1 MSKSSANPAIQY
13 KAATQGAINLD
24 EAKGIVECFVAGI
37 GNKDSVGDVCAPGAF
52 SKSLMRRKPRVVWG
66 HNWNDP
72 IGKVLEIYEVPPNDP
87 RLPGK
92 MRSAGIGGLYARVQF
107 NLMSE
112 KGKEAFASVA
122 FFGEEQEW
130 SIGYKTINAKFD
142 QQMQANVLYE
152 VELYEVS
159 PVLHGANQ
167 LTGTISVKSDENSAV
182 AVMERAVSSI
192 ADIGNANSSEL
203 KEVLDA
209 LKKIASSVSEDEK
222 CGPGMPHMQRP
233 ATPSGM
239 PSAPATGPAP
249 RSVVKPTRPSIPEN
263 PMVVALR
270 RELVARTGS
279 NIIVRSAGDNVVVF
293 DRVMSDGTASTY
305 RLAYHYASGEFMFGK
320 PEKVSAQTVYTP
332 ETPGASGDAYWG
344 DDYSEMPKSLG
355 FDEFWGSGFGSEIN
369 FQADTGNALMGVIES
384 LQQIIDEKSEY
395 VIPVEPTEAFEFKQM
410 IDPVLEYYKADARV
424 TEEGIV
430 VKSAHN
436 PELIEALDVAT
447 KSVLGKIRRGIGAG
461 RRLDAPN
468 IGGGKGRSRAARAIG
483 AATGGVAGNLDPS
496 KISMNDPD
504 GDGWAKEG
512 SKNPV
517 WVGFKKAT
525 QKLTGGGKKKPSKDE
540 QRARSAVNADR
551 PGPPRPGTQRAWDA
565 PSVPAPPRPSR
576 VTLTDDAGA
585 RLREA
590 SRQRARELGFDRSV
604 DPAPPRPR
612 KKLTNQ
618 VTRAPR
624 PGDGGRKPSGESIAN
639 AIRRETSASSPVLG
653 QQLANDI
660 SKYGYPEEMS
670 TDDLIRTVAD
680 FRRELT
686 SARRDF
692 EKLQSDRFS
701 GKDVPSMEIK
711 KARQRIDSLRQRA
724 SVYSSEISKRDK
736 VKGNDRFSSG
746 KAVTPEAKRMRR
758 HAPIGTTGEF
768 DLPEEIA
775 AREKHEAF
783 VEEFKK
789 QNGFWR
795 DIPRAGTVNSMN
807 TSEEWQRARE
817 ISHNVAIREW
827 EETELNR
834 RPKDFSEK
842 ARASVDYLTWYG
854 NFAKRMGG
862 YLDREEASENI
873 TDDELS
879 GARAAVLEVLAEK
892 RAVPGSREALSN
904 LEKMMDDAGFG
915 PNGRHETPWGGRKR
929 TSVTGFSSGR
939 TIDRNVMKSLKDDGL
954 ALDDDDVVAILLPNS
969 GLIVHKTL
977 TARKDDSSLNWKNI
991 LGDSKVEP
999 KDPTSPRAMIRLD
1012 AEGFQKLSDAMD
1024 AANSEF
1030 VPGQLLPPHIGTIK
1044 DKDFPYSYPP
1054 STRFSSGSKYAP
1066 EIEDELW
1073 LDSEL
1078 GGNRA
1083 ADRINTENVD
1093 MEIVPS
1099 SDIGLDGPDAGAWTV
1114 VGMYRGEDYG
1124 SVDYI
1129 YETDTFDSVEEARR
1143 FIETYDRLIEEEI
1156 RPGDPEFFLDI
1167 NNYNRSNKISL
1178 DDDLDSAI
1186 DKAVQTRKDRENAP
1200 YDYGSLIS
1208 SLLSDRALNVFGDG
1222 ESRFSSG
1229 RNKAERRQDVKR
1241 VMATNMA
1248 DRKVNLG
1255 ILSRRMKGET
1265 LDEVGRAY
1273 GLDRGTVRQMEM
1285 REMKRLRDGATPSE
1299 ILAYRMEGLT
1309 LDDMSRMLGMSR
1321 EDVRRIES
1329 REIARMR
1336 LDGRDG
1342 SDAIFEGRKAGLS
1355 RESIERITGLSADD
1369 IETKERKGFER
1380 AVTRED
1386 VSYQIFDKYVT
1397 NFGED
1402 ELTDAEL
1409 AEELGVSERI
1419 VSEVRAGANK
1429 NILDARRDMDE
1440 YYRSL
1445 PEPTDEELQAEAN
1458 YYADNFAR
1466 EQGFSSYGEYEEYL
1480 SSVGKEEGGA
1490 RLSSGLVR
1498 QMTIENPLLIG
1509 TLAGIASSKIQRR
1522 RRERLD
1528 EDEEYL
1534 DDDDND
1540 ERFSSGAGK
1549 SSLTP
1554 SQKVGQRVFDEASKI
1569 AKEDKKDI
1577 FDTMDALIF
1586 DERFDSVNRGE
1597 KLDTNE
1603 MYAHI
1608 NALLYPEG
1616 AKESKKRRLWRRER
1630 LSSGGSSSEIRKKKR
1645 AKIKQKAW
1653 SEEDLQRFR
1662 DRNILKA
1669 KTRPGKRKNGPS
1681 AEEFSSGRKR
1691 IDTAGSSA
1699 LTGAFYDAD
1708 NERLV
1713 VGFNKGGVYAYDGVT
1728 PGDIEE
1734 LHNAESKGAAM
1745 ASIKKKY
1752 KGVRLSEADDSLK
1765 ATKQGDE
1772 WVVNPDNETT
1782 YSISEDGGEFFVL
1795 RTTGSY
1801 ARDGGQSGDEYYHPE
1816 SFKNMDSAM
1825 KWVEQDFLPS
1835 ITPEPWDEDD
1845 YDVDRFSSGGPV
1857 RAANLMQFDT
1867 RRSRRASNMTYDPQ
1881 DGRVGVT
1888 YNDGSER
1895 FFSEVPYEA
1904 ASSAGNPAKDI
1915 DDFIDDLEKGKVG
1928 REGGRFSSGAGSVPR
1943 TDWDYSYQKFPP
1955 TEEQAVIADAV
1966 ATGENVIVR
1975 AFAGTGKTSTL
1986 VTIAERLK
1994 RQDPKKRIVYMAFNK
2009 DIQLE
2014 AEGRFPGNTESRTGD
2029 SISWNWV
2036 KQTMGKAFTDRMGSN
2051 APERVKSKG
2060 TRNKDISVHF
2070 KIKQMEHPDGLKD
2083 STTGSPVVLDAVDV
2097 TKLVR
2102 EAVKQF
2108 LISEDDEIG
2117 AQHFKTI
2124 QNVPPVLL
2132 GHAKAIW
2139 DDMNDPDGVM
2149 KLDNS
2154 VFTKMWA
2161 LSRPQLSEGVGLFKG
2176 KPSVIFFDE
2185 AQDINPV
2192 MARVMRE
2199 QNIQV
2204 VFVGDSYQA
2213 IYGFRGASDSL
2224 EKAEAAYDLP
2234 LTGSWRFDSK
2244 IAGYANRFLAYMGS
2258 KNRIRGVGK
2267 PGNGVVEP
2275 ESMVDPDAI
2284 LTRSNGG
2291 ALRAVVEQIQL
2302 GRTVGTSENFKKDL
2316 TRFAWHAV
2324 MLKAGKQVKNP
2335 HEELEEFSSWKEV
2348 QDAASAED
2356 ASPRLR
2362 MLVQLFN
2369 DTPNIIDI
2377 LDQVVVGGK
2386 LKGESGGGSGKR
2398 ILPSEITDGFEM
2410 SIDPGSM
2417 GKWAGDKKT
2426 QVLYKNGKLFLQLP
2440 YTKYPSSDSDAKF
2453 EWQKQNLNPIGKVQ
2467 KGKPDETNGKY
2478 AIWVDATPEQ
2488 AAELLSGITSG
2499 DAQEVDVMVMTAHRS
2514 KGLEFGRVRL
2524 YGDFPRP
2531 RLNKKTN
2538 EMEYPSPEEQRLQYV
2553 ASTRA
2558 IRELDP
2564 GPTDWIYGETSEDDE
2579 SPDVPGGF
2587 SSGARGNPIPSA
2599 IGKDMVLEDG
2609 GTLEDNMFKG
2619 TYIADFNGGKMV
2631 IQPAGRDS
2639 WAVYRADFSGGEDG
2653 PSYSFSYGPPSD
2665 DAEFG
2670 SLADAYEHVLN
2681 YVKENDIS
2689 LDSLDGT
2696 RRSKGSE
2703 SFSEAKISNSDS
2715 GIAQRF
2721 SSGRKDADKRLKE
2734 ARKSSSK
2741 KGDKA
2746 EGKDSRL
2753 DRAVDAY
2760 LNYVFGAN
2768 QSSRLSSGRSQENNG
2783 VSKRDAEDV
2792 EILANY
2798 YMNSYGGYD
2807 DELGD
2812 WLDSNPGKTEND
2824 YISSQEF
2831 SERVD
2836 EMENVMADAGDS
2848 MAENRLDEYANRR
2861 LGSGANSERPSDE
2874 DIYNLRMSGPT
2885 LEEVGEQYGMTRQ
2898 EVRAAEMRHIRR
2910 MRDEGFESTGTPTSR
2925 RERRLSSGANRG
2937 GIKRSTNSGVA
2948 RKDGKVVLA
2957 RRTEVS
2963 QGWTGAPE
2971 EYLKPDDDFFDAESA
2986 SRILNNPLE
2995 SYNDQTGWPVPAKE
3009 FFQSLVLG
3017 RPGQDVDVMDE
3028 DGKFTT
3034 DGRLRIKSLLTGS
3047 EAAKEKFIDRIESG
3061 EVSHMQA
3068 VSAMTLLEKIG
3079 MNVGDAS
3086 DHMFET
3092 FGFKSAPVWVS
3103 GLDARDPDYDLIR
3116 GEVNWSPLTEEQWV
3130 DEIKQAYVDNA
3141 NISQYAKNRRDWVTR
3156 NKGKSEKD
3164 YEASPEFLQDAKRAY
3179 LYNKGVMGPAEVY
3192 SHPYSHFYAMRE
3204 DQRDAVKKNW
3214 LSQNPGKTD
3223 ADYDEAMSWGGEGDP
3238 DLSPLVGGWGFG
3250 DPRKAASTT
3259 LQPEAGSP
3267 TKRPVSPQPSSST
3280 KSSLSPDTTRRLFKA
3295 FKRDVILSA
3304 AGINEGTNREKAKK
3318 LSELVGFDINEE
3330 TFDRYRKDG
3339 VSPRVVIE
3347 LLRKGHIKNLSGI
3360 GNADRANDDLNALV
3374 REANKSVFVS
3384 TAFGRIR
3391 EAARAAGLSDES
3403 FGRSL
3408 WKMLSKDHEVHV
3420 FGKGDRGVPRSGMA
3434 DGGIPATFNLS
3445 KLDLLGESELT
3456 TLVDGLNKMAE
3467 SEGSSARFSI
3477 DEIFPRD
3484 GDAFADPFGE
3494 SKIRMSSGASP
3505 VKGQRF
3511 VAKPKENR
3519 LTAAAR
3525 ETAEMRFS
3533 SAARPTYR
3541 TAGGGIDK
3549 DAMSADIDDAIR
3561 GPRLG
3566 AVAITTAN
3574 ADNVGR
3580 EQIDNLAR
3588 AITLRQHIA
3597 DMFPSVVNDRTG
3609 VSYDIEPL
3617 LIEQGL
3623 DPKDAEKLTD
3633 LVNDLD
3639 DYIDGIVGQFEEEG
3653 DKLESGLRRMNDM
3666 LDEVESLRK
3675 YRKETIE
3682 KYGED
3687 DARNL
3692 VARLDDKINKL
3703 TTSIDEEYQATI
3715 GSNRTNMAKL
3725 RDEALALVD
3734 DNPGFEK
3741 PKAGSDGPRLSSG
3754 ANSLSSKL
3762 IALEMSMGR
3771 SAEGGLPKYTPV
3783 SKIDFNVPSGTR
3795 LSSGKADEWYENL
3808 TAKLIEQIEK
3818 VQASGGDT
3826 WQFPWH
3832 RTTSMPKN
3840 GISNHVFS
3848 GMNPFVLMLSADE
3861 KGYTSNKWATYNQ
3874 WQSVGGQVRKGEKGT
3889 QILAPVFKKVKDPD
3903 TGKEE
3908 TKLVN
3913 WRTYSVFNLE
3923 QIEGIN
3929 PDDYK
3934 DDPKELLDEAARVE
3948 KVDKAFSAVGAE
3960 IETGD
3965 GSSAH
3970 YSPSK
3975 DKVVMPPFAYFKTP
3989 EGYYATLGHELV
4001 HWTGHT
4007 SRLDRPNMNRFGTPE
4022 YAREELVAEL
4032 GAAFLMANFGL
4043 SAEPREDHAHYLANW
4058 LKVLREE
4065 PKALQEAAREA
4076 QKASK
4081 LLIEKMRQ
4089 VLEDAGVAEETI
4101 EDVVEEKTA
4110 KVGMF
4115 SGSESNSLLQ
4125 VAGALPAYLRM
4136 EVEAAIKSTASEEVL
4151 STKVINRISKTI
4163 ELLETF
4169 SKQKGI

>member
-52 SKSLMRRKPRVVWG
+52 SKSLLRRKPRVVWG

-87 RLPGK
+87 RLPAK
-92 MRSAGIGGLYARVQF
+92 MRSAGIGGLYAKVQF

-112 KGKEAFASVA
+112 KGKEAFANVA

-167 LTGTISVKSDENSAV
+167 LTGTISVKSDDSSAV

-192 ADIGNANSSEL
+192 AEIGNANSPEL
-203 KEVLDA
+203 REVLDA
-209 LKKIASSVSEDEK
+209 LKQIASSISVDEK
-222 CGPGMPHMQRP
+222 CGPGMPSMPR
-233 ATPSGM
+233 
-239 PSAPATGPAP
+239 PSAPAGAPAMGPAPAP

-279 NIIVRSAGDNVVVF
+279 NIIVRSAGDNIVVF
-293 DRVMSDGTASTY
+293 DRVTSDGSSSTY
-305 RLAYHYASGEFMFGK
+305 RLAYHYANGEFMFGK
-320 PEKVSAQTVYTP
+320 PEKVNAQTVYTP
-332 ETPGASGDAYWG
+332 DVPGATGDAYWG
-344 DDYSEMPKSLG
+344 DDNTEMPKSLAS
-355 FDEFWGSGFGSEIN
+355 DDFWGDGFGNEI
-369 FQADTGNALMGVIES
+369 TMPSVTSNALMGVIES

-468 IGGGKGRSRAARAIG
+468 IGGGRGRSRAARAIG

-496 KISMNDPD
+496 KISLNDPD
-504 GDGWAKEG
+504 GDGWAREG
-512 SKNPV
+512 SRNPV
-517 WVGFKKAT
+517 WVGFKKAAA
-525 QKLTGGGKKKPSKDE
+525 KIGVGKGKKKPTKE
-540 QRARSAVNADR
+540 NQRLRATANAER
-551 PGPPRPGTQRAWDA
+551 PGPPRPSVQRTWDA
-565 PSVPAPPRPSR
+565 PPMPAPPRPSR
-576 VTLTDDAGA
+576 EAATVDAGA
-585 RLREA
+585 KLREPMP
-590 SRQRARELGFDRSV
+590 Q
-604 DPAPPRPR
+604 RPR
-612 KKLTNQ
+612 KKLPGE
-618 VTRAPR
+618 VSGAPR
-624 PGDGGRKPSGESIAN
+624 PGEGARRPSGESIAN

-653 QQLANDI
+653 QEMANDVA
-660 SKYGYPEEMS
+660 KYGYPEEMS

-680 FRRELT
+680 FRRQIT
-686 SARRDF
+686 SARSDF
-692 EKLQSDRFS
+692 EKLQSDMFS
-701 GKDVPSMEIK
+701 GKKVPSMEIK
-711 KARQRIDSLRQRA
+711 KARQRVDSLRQRA
-724 SVYSSEISKRDK
+724 SVYSSEISKRDNLRGK
-736 VKGNDRFSSG
+736 DRFSSG

-768 DLPEEIA
+768 DLPDEIA

-795 DIPRAGTVNSMN
+795 DIPRAGTLNSMN

-817 ISHNVAIREW
+817 IAHNVATLEW
-827 EETELNR
+827 EENELNR
-834 RPKDFSEK
+834 RPKGFSEK
-842 ARASVDYLTWYG
+842 ARASIDYLTWYG
-854 NFAKRMGG
+854 NFAKRMGD
-862 YLDREEASENI
+862 YLDREESSENI

-879 GARAAVLEVLAEK
+879 GARAAILDVLAEK
-892 RAVPGSREALSN
+892 RAVPGSKESMAN
-904 LEKMMDDAGFG
+904 LEKMMEDAGFG
-915 PNGRHETPWGGRKR
+915 PGGRHESAWGGRKR

-939 TIDRNVMKSLKDDGL
+939 KIDRNVMQSLKDDGM
-954 ALDDDDVVAILLPNS
+954 ALNDDDVVAILLPNS

-977 TARKDDSSLNWKNI
+977 NAREDDSSLNWKNI

-999 KDPTSPRAMIRLD
+999 PSPTSPRAMIRLD
-1012 AEGFQKLSDAMD
+1012 ADGFQKLSDAMD
-1024 AANSEF
+1024 EANSEF
-1030 VPGQLLPPHIGTIK
+1030 VPGQLLPPHIKTVK

-1054 STRFSSGSKYAP
+1054 STGFSSGRKYPP
-1066 EIEDELW
+1066 EIEDELIF
-1073 LDSEL
+1073 DSEF

-1093 MEIVPS
+1093 MEIIPS
-1099 SDIGLDGPDAGAWTV
+1099 SDIGLDGPDDAAWTV

-1129 YETDTFDSVEEARR
+1129 YEIDTFESVEEARR
-1143 FIETYDRLIEEEI
+1143 FIEAYDRLIDEEI
-1156 RPGDPEFFLDI
+1156 RPGDPEFFLDV
-1167 NNYNRSNKISL
+1167 NTYNKDKKISL
-1178 DDDLDSAI
+1178 DDDLDAAVRKAATAKK
-1186 DKAVQTRKDRENAP
+1186 DKENAP
-1200 YDYGSLIS
+1200 FDYERLMEAVLADRSLN
-1208 SLLSDRALNVFGDG
+1208 LFGDG

-1229 RNKAERRQDVKR
+1229 RDKTERRGYIKRGIAEDVS
-1241 VMATNMA
+1241 N
-1248 DRKVNLG
+1248 RKLNLE
-1255 ILSRRMKGET
+1255 ILSRRMKGES
-1265 LDEVGRAY
+1265 LDDVGRSL
-1273 GLDRGTVRQMEM
+1273 GIDRGAIRQMEM

-1299 ILAYRMEGLT
+1299 ILAYRMAGLT
-1309 LDDMSRMLGMSR
+1309 LDDMGRMLGISR
-1321 EDVRRIES
+1321 EDVRRMES

-1336 LDGRDG
+1336 NGGVDG
-1342 SDAIFEGRKAGLS
+1342 SDAIFEGRRAGLS
-1355 RESIERITGLSADD
+1355 RDSIRRLTGLEPED
-1369 IETKERKGFER
+1369 INSSERKGFER

-1386 VSYQIFDKYVT
+1386 VANQIFDKYVT
-1397 NFGED
+1397 RLGED
-1402 ELTDAEL
+1402 DLTDAEL
-1409 AEELGVSERI
+1409 ADELGVSEDI
-1419 VSEVRAGANK
+1419 VSEVREKAK
-1429 NILDARRDMDE
+1429 RDILDARRSME
-1440 YYRSL
+1440 EHWLSR
-1445 PEPTDEELQAEAN
+1445 PEPTDEELQQMAD
-1458 YYADNFAR
+1458 YYADKFAN
-1466 EQGFSSYGEYEEYL
+1466 EQGFSSYGEYKEYI
-1480 SSVGKEEGGA
+1480 SSTGGKNEWEPEGEGG
-1490 RLSSGLVR
+1490 RLSSGAPKK
-1498 QMTIENPLLIG
+1498 E
-1509 TLAGIASSKIQRR
+1509 
-1522 RRERLD
+1522 
-1528 EDEEYL
+1528 
-1534 DDDDND
+1534 
-1540 ERFSSGAGK
+1540 
-1549 SSLTP
+1549 LTP
-1554 SQKVGQRVFDEASKI
+1554 SEKLGQRVYEEALRLS
-1569 AKEDKKDI
+1569 KEDNKD
-1577 FDTMDALIF
+1577 FFEAMDGIIF
-1586 DERFDSVNRGE
+1586 DERFDAASRGE
-1597 KLDTNE
+1597 TIDTAE
-1603 MYAHI
+1603 MYRHI
-1608 NALLYPEG
+1608 NSLLNPQG
-1616 AKESKKRRLWRRER
+1616 AKESKKRRAWRLDRM
-1630 LSSGGSSSEIRKKKR
+1630 SSGRTGRGRKNQRQGKT
-1645 AKIKQKAW
+1645 KQRAW
-1653 SEEDLQRFR
+1653 SEEDMQRFR
-1662 DRNILKA
+1662 DRNVLRA
-1669 KTRPGKRKNGPS
+1669 KTRPGKRSDGPS

-1713 VGFNKGGVYAYDGVT
+1713 VGFNNGGVYAYDGVT
-1728 PGDIEE
+1728 PADVEE
-1734 LHNAESKGAAM
+1734 LHNATSKGAAM

-1752 KGVRLSEADDSLK
+1752 KGSRISSVDDSFK

-1772 WVVNPDNETT
+1772 WIVNPDNETT

-1795 RTTGSY
+1795 RTSGSY
-1801 ARDGGQSGDEYYHPE
+1801 AKDGAQSGDEYYHPE

-1835 ITPEPWDEDD
+1835 LTPEPWDEDE

-1857 RAANLMQFDT
+1857 RAANQMQFDT
-1867 RRSRRASNMTYDPQ
+1867 RRSRRASKMTYDPQ

-1888 YNDGSER
+1888 YNDGRER
-1895 FFSEVPYEA
+1895 FFSEVPYEVAKA
-1904 ASSAGNPAKDI
+1904 AGSPSRDI
-1915 DDFIDDLEKGKVG
+1915 DDFIDDLERGKVG
-1928 REGGRFSSGAGSVPR
+1928 REGGRFSSGASSVPR

-1966 ATGENVIVR
+1966 MTGENVIVR

-1994 RQDPKKRIVYMAFNK
+1994 RQEPKKRIVYLAFNK

-2036 KQTMGKAFTDRMGSN
+2036 KQTMGKAFTDRMGN
-2051 APERVKSKG
+2051 DAPERVKSKG

-2070 KIKQMEHPDGLKD
+2070 KIKQMEHPDGLRD
-2083 STTGSPVVLDAVDV
+2083 DRTGSPVVLDAVDV

-2108 LISEDDEIG
+2108 LISDDDEIG
-2117 AQHFKTI
+2117 AQHFKTV

-2139 DDMNDPDGVM
+2139 EDMNDPDGVM

-2192 MARVMRE
+2192 MAKVMRE

-2267 PGNGVVEP
+2267 PGDGVVEP

-2291 ALRAVVEQIQL
+2291 ALRAVVEQIKN
-2302 GRTVGTSENFKKDL
+2302 GRVVGTSENFKKDL
-2316 TRFAWHAV
+2316 TRFAWHAIN
-2324 MLKAGKQVKNP
+2324 LKTGKPVKNP

-2348 QDAASAED
+2348 MDAASAED
-2356 ASPRLR
+2356 ANPRLR

-2369 DTPNIIDI
+2369 DTPDIIQV

-2386 LKGESGGGSGKR
+2386 LKGESGGGGGAGKR
-2398 ILPSEITDGFEM
+2398 ILPSEIVDGFEM

-2440 YTKYPSSDSDAKF
+2440 YTKYPSADSDAKF
-2453 EWQKQNLNPIGKVQ
+2453 EWQKRNINPIGKIQ

-2488 AAELLSGITSG
+2488 VAELLSGITSG

-2514 KGLEFGRVRL
+2514 KGLEFGRVQL

-2531 RLNKKTN
+2531 KLNKKTN

-2564 GPTDWIYGETSEDDE
+2564 GPTAWIYNETSEDDE
-2579 SPDVPGGF
+2579 SPEISGGF
-2587 SSGARGNPIPSA
+2587 SSGAKGNPMPSA

-2609 GTLEDNMFKG
+2609 GTLDDNMFKG
-2619 TYIADFNGGKMV
+2619 TYVADFNGGKMV

-2653 PSYSFSYGPPSD
+2653 PSYNFSYGPPSD

-2689 LDSLDGT
+2689 LESLDGS

-2703 SFSEAKISNSDS
+2703 SFSEAKISNPDS

-2734 ARKSSSK
+2734 ARKSSIGAD
-2741 KGDKA
+2741 GD
-2746 EGKDSRL
+2746 
-2753 DRAVDAY
+2753 
-2760 LNYVFGAN
+2760 
-2768 QSSRLSSGRSQENNG
+2768 
-2783 VSKRDAEDV
+2783 
-2792 EILANY
+2792 
-2798 YMNSYGGYD
+2798 
-2807 DELGD
+2807 
-2812 WLDSNPGKTEND
+2812 
-2824 YISSQEF
+2824 
-2831 SERVD
+2831 
-2836 EMENVMADAGDS
+2836 
-2848 MAENRLDEYANRR
+2848 
-2861 LGSGANSERPSDE
+2861 RPSDE
-2874 DIYNLRMSGPT
+2874 EIYNLRMSGPT

-2898 EVRAAEMRHIRR
+2898 EVRAAEMRHIRK
-2910 MRDEGFESTGTPTSR
+2910 MRDEGFDATGTATSR
-2925 RERRLSSGANRG
+2925 RERRLSSGAGLG
-2937 GIKRSTNSGVA
+2937 GRTTRAGSS
-2948 RKDGKVVLA
+2948 RQDGKVVLS
-2957 RRTEVS
+2957 RKS
-2963 QGWTGAPE
+2963 GPDQPWSSIPE
-2971 EYLKPDDDFFDAESA
+2971 DYLKPDDDFFDNETA
-2986 SRILNNPLE
+2986 SRILDNPIE
-2995 SYNDQTGWPVPAKE
+2995 NYNDQTGWPVPTRE
-3009 FFQSLVLG
+3009 FFQSLVLKDEG
-3017 RPGQDVDVMDE
+3017 REIPVMDE
-3028 DGKFTT
+3028 DGKFTPE
-3034 DGRLRIKSLLTGS
+3034 GRNRVKKMLFGPD
-3047 EAAKEKFIDRIESG
+3047 AQKEKFLDAIESG
-3061 EVSHMQA
+3061 ETSHMQA
-3068 VSAMTLLEKIG
+3068 VSAKTMLEKIG
-3079 MNVGDAS
+3079 MDINSAS
-3086 DHMFET
+3086 DHMFDT

-3103 GLDARDPDYDLIR
+3103 GLDARDPEYDLIR
-3116 GEVNWSPLTEEQWV
+3116 GEVNWTPLTEQQWL
-3130 DEIKQAYVDNA
+3130 DEVKQAYTENPKIT
-3141 NISQYAKNRRDWVTR
+3141 NYGKNFRDWLR
-3156 NKGKSEKD
+3156 NNKGKSEQD
-3164 YEASPEFLQDAKRAY
+3164 YEASPEFERDAKSAY
-3179 LYNKGVMGPAEVY
+3179 LLNRGAIGPAEVY
-3192 SHPYSHFYAMRE
+3192 SHPFSHFYSMRE
-3204 DQRDAVKKNW
+3204 DQKDAVKKNW
-3214 LSQNPGKTD
+3214 LSNNPGKTD
-3223 ADYDEAMSWGGEGDP
+3223 EDYEQAMSWGGEGDP
-3238 DLSPLVGGWGFG
+3238 DLSTEVGGWGFG
-3250 DPRKAASTT
+3250 DPRKVGGAT
-3259 LQPEAGSP
+3259 
-3267 TKRPVSPQPSSST
+3267 PSSSPET
-3280 KSSLSPDTTRRLFKA
+3280 PSKRPASRPSTGKSSLSPDTTKKLFNA
-3295 FKRDVILSA
+3295 FKLDTILAA
-3304 AGINEGTNREKAKK
+3304 AGITGGTNREQREK
-3318 LSELVGFDINEE
+3318 LSELLGFEVKEDVYKK
-3330 TFDRYRKDG
+3330 FKKG
-3339 VSPRVVIE
+3339 SVSPRIAIE
-3347 LLRKGHIKNLSGI
+3347 LLRRGHIKDIDAISS
-3360 GNADRANDDLNALV
+3360 ADRTNDDLRKLTD
-3374 REANKSVFVS
+3374 EARNSVFS
-3384 TAFGRIR
+3384 ATAYGRLR
-3391 EAARAAGLSDES
+3391 EAARAAGLSDDS
-3403 FGRSL
+3403 FGINL
-3408 WKMLSKDHEVHV
+3408 WKKL
-3420 FGKGDRGVPRSGMA
+3420 GVDQANNVIGRPGMGQPRSAMA
-3434 DGGIPATFNLS
+3434 DGAIPATFNLS
-3445 KLDLLGESELT
+3445 KIDLLGEDELS
-3456 TLVDGLNKMAE
+3456 TLVDGLNEMAE
-3467 SEGSSARFSI
+3467 AEGSASRFTME
-3477 DEIFPRD
+3477 DIFPKAS
-3484 GDAFADPFGE
+3484 GGGFADAFGE
-3494 SKIRMSSGASP
+3494 SKMRMSSGASP
-3505 VKGQRF
+3505 VKGKRF

-3519 LTAAAR
+3519 LTSAAK

-3549 DAMSADIDDAIR
+3549 DAMAADIDDAIR

-3566 AVAITTAN
+3566 VVAITAEN
-3574 ADNVGR
+3574 AENVGR

-3597 DMFPSVVNDRTG
+3597 DMFPSVVNDRTQ
-3609 VSYDIEPL
+3609 VSYDIEPI
-3617 LIEQGL
+3617 LIEQGVS
-3623 DPKDAEKLTD
+3623 PKDAEKLTD

-3639 DYIDGIVGQFEEEG
+3639 NYIDGIVGQFEEEG
-3653 DKLESGLRRMNDM
+3653 DKLESGLREMTDM
-3666 LDEVESLRK
+3666 LDEVTELRK
-3675 YRKETIE
+3675 YRKETID

-3692 VARLDDKINKL
+3692 IARLDDKINKL
-3703 TTSIDEEYQATI
+3703 STAVDEKYQATI
-3715 GSNRTNMAKL
+3715 GSNRSNMAKL

-3734 DNPGFEK
+3734 ENPGFDK
-3741 PKAGSDGPRLSSG
+3741 PKKGGDKPRLSSG

-3762 IALEMSMGR
+3762 IGVEMAMGR

-3783 SKIDFNVPSGTR
+3783 SKIDFNVPNGTR
-3795 LSSGKADEWYENL
+3795 LSSGRADEWYENL

-3818 VQASGGDT
+3818 VQSSGGDK
-3826 WQFPWH
+3826 WEFPWH
-3832 RTTSMPKN
+3832 RTGAMPKN
-3840 GISNHVFS
+3840 AISGHVFT
-3848 GMNPFVLMLSADE
+3848 GMNPFVLMLAADE
-3861 KGYTSNKWATYNQ
+3861 KGYSTHRWATYKQ
-3874 WQSVGGQVRKGEKGT
+3874 WQSVGGNVMKGEKGVT
-3889 QILAPVFKKVKDPD
+3889 LLKPIFKKVKDPD

-3908 TKLVN
+3908 SKLVN
-3913 WRTYSVFNLE
+3913 WGAYTVFNVA
-3923 QIEGIN
+3923 QVDGIN
-3929 PDDYK
+3929 AEDYSDTPK
-3934 DDPKELLDEAARVE
+3934 DVLDEAARVE
-3948 KVDKAFSAVGAE
+3948 KVEKAFALVGADV
-3960 IETGD
+3960 ETGD

-3975 DKVVMPPFAYFKTP
+3975 DKIVMPPFAYFKTP
-3989 EGYYATLGHELV
+3989 EGYYATLGHEMV
-4001 HWTGHT
+4001 HWTGHS
-4007 SRLDRPNMNRFGTPE
+4007 SRLDRPNMNKFGTPA

-4032 GAAFLMANFGL
+4032 GSAFLMANFGL
-4043 SAEPREDHAHYLANW
+4043 TAEPREDHAHYLANW

-4081 LLIEKMRQ
+4081 LLIEKMRE
-4089 VLEDAGVAEETI
+4089 VLEGADVAEDTLDEVVEGKSAWGGIFTPEESELLLEVAGV
-4101 EDVVEEKTA
+4101 
-4110 KVGMF
+4110 
-4115 SGSESNSLLQ
+4115 
-4125 VAGALPAYLRM
+4125 LPAYLRT
-4136 EVEAAIKSTASEEVL
+4136 EVQTALKSAASDDIP
-4151 STKVINRISKTI
+4151 STKVINRVSKTI
-4163 ELLETF
+4163 ELLEMF